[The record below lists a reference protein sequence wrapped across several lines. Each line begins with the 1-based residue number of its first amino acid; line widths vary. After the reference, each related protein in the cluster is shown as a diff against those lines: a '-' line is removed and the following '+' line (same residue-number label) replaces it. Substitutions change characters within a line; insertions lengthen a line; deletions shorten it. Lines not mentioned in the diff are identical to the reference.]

1 MVWDIDLQQLGVRLA
16 GNALRVLLILA
27 LVFVAIYAIKRLAD
41 RLAILLAWGRS
52 DDAEIK
58 KRSNTLASFVRY
70 ALVFL
75 VIATGGMMILKE
87 FNVEIRPIL
96 ASAGVVGLAVGF
108 GAQNLVQDVISGFFI
123 LLEDQIRVG
132 DVVNIKGKG
141 GLVEMVGLRMIV
153 LRDLEG
159 TVHYI
164 RNGQID
170 IISNLTKEFSNYV
183 FDLRIPYG
191 QDHEKVFG
199 VLRKVDEEMRADTR
213 LGPDIIKPL
222 EVFGVDQLNEN
233 WMIVK
238 ARTTTKALRQWDVGR
253 EFLKRIKMAFD
264 ANGISIASPRQ
275 EIKVELSASSLTPVR
290 DSKETR
296 STGAGGQLP
305 AA

>member
-141 GLVEMVGLRMIV
+141 GLVETVGLRMIV

-199 VLRKVDEEMRADTR
+199 VLRKVDEEMRADTK

-238 ARTTTKALRQWDVGR
+238 ARTTTKALRQWEVGR

-275 EIKVELSASSLTPVR
+275 EIKVELAASSLTPVR

-296 STGAGGQLP
+296 STGAGGRLP